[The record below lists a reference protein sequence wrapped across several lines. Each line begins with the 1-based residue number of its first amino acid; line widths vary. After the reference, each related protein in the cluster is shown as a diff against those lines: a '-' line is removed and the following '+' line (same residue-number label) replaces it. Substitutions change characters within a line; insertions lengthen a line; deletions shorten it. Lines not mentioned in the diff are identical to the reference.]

1 VAKHKY
7 NKKRKFDETDFAV
20 ITISLLLEYLSVII
34 LTPTNFWKSFI
45 DIMKKKKIEISL
57 NKI

>member
-45 DIMKKKKIEISL
+45 DIMKRKKRWNSV
-57 NKI
+57 